1 MTVFVCLRACFF
13 IYALLG
19 LKKVDT
25 EILSSDPV
33 CLIHLAK
40 IRNKQWHYMEK
51 NCLIYLLFHLFHV
64 QIERF
69 DRF

>member
-1 MTVFVCLRACFF
+1 MTVFVCLHACFF

-25 EILSSDPV
+25 EILSSDSV

-51 NCLIYLLFHLFHV
+51 KLLNLPFV
-64 QIERF
+64 SSVSCSN
-69 DRF
+69 